1 MRKRGFKGGHGRSI
15 RPLDIGHSKRKIIRI
30 GRETVILTRWRGAFY
45 QTGLFE
51 GRVRIGLSRKNR
63 LRLLA
68 EPRGF
73 SVL

>member
-15 RPLDIGHSKRKIIRI
+15 RPLDIGHSKREIIKI

-51 GRVRIGLSRKNR
+51 GRVRIG
-63 LRLLA
+63 
-68 EPRGF
+68 
-73 SVL
+73 